1 MKIKTALKQSIVGA
15 WIAVVLS
22 LGALALA
29 ISIPNTAT
37 SALLGFVVF
46 FLIGDVVNI
55 ICIKRKAAR
64 DPVYLEEKV
73 K

>member
-1 MKIKTALKQSIVGA
+1 MKIKTALKQSIAGA
-15 WIAVVLS
+15 WIAAVLA

-29 ISIPNTAT
+29 IKIPNAAT
-37 SALLGFVVF
+37 FALLAFFVL

-55 ICIKRKAAR
+55 FLIKRRLSK
-64 DPVYLEEKV
+64 DPTYLEEKI